1 MISEHSKYTKT
12 ILVLLVLN
20 SISGLAVM
28 IGLAVMAEEKGFMLL
43 VALLVMFAILSLNT
57 FAAWKVYLKS
67 FNVLKYIPW
76 LYGAQ
81 ILGIETKDWEF
92 YLNLGL
98 TFNFSI
104 ASGSFNLVVNVVAL
118 VICLFS
124 IKALRSTN
132 LS

>member
-1 MISEHSKYTKT
+1 
-12 ILVLLVLN
+12 
-20 SISGLAVM
+20 M